1 MPKVTPDQMAAA
13 INQHTLRCTGDGFI
27 ARCDELAV
35 SQHVMFM
42 DLASFARDGAT
53 DDQITVLIGLLSAM
67 QYLAEDMCKEAA
79 KPVKMPEFREA
90 VKRAVF
96 WFKTLDC
103 DDQADHRRMIDTWL
117 NSMERQSEP
126 VIWAWVTNT
135 LKKHDILTCSLAQG
149 MVVTIYAV
157 ADVYGRRLARVK

>member
-13 INQHTLRCTGDGFI
+13 INKHTMRCTGDGFI

-53 DDQITVLIGLLSAM
+53 DDQITELIGILSAM
-67 QYLAEDMCKEAA
+67 QYLAESVSKEAA
-79 KPVKMPEFREA
+79 RPVKMPEFREA
-90 VKRAVF
+90 VKRALF

-103 DDQADHRRMIDTWL
+103 DDPADHRRMIDTWL
-117 NSMERQSEP
+117 KSMERQSEL
-126 VIWAWVTNT
+126 VIWAWVTNRIK
-135 LKKHDILTCSLAQG
+135 LHDILTCPLAQG

-157 ADVYGRRLARVK
+157 ADVYGRRIARVK